1 VKDVFDLNLNLIVL
15 QLVSALSV
23 LQQTSDNSCSGL
35 LLEGVLM
42 FKRFA
47 GAIVLIVSVV
57 VVLVMLYR
65 GGFLAFGG
73 ERERVE
79 SMMVL
84 RQIVIA
90 LLGFIVLAYALAWG
104 LQKYVFTSCANELG
118 WPHDWLKAFFAFLG
132 ELGEG

>member
-1 VKDVFDLNLNLIVL
+1 VKDVFGLNLNLIVL
-15 QLVSALSV
+15 QLVGALSI

-35 LLEGVLM
+35 LLEGVNM

-79 SMMVL
+79 SMIML

-104 LQKYVFTSCANELG
+104 LREYVFTVCKAELG
-118 WPHDWLKAFFAFLG
+118 WPHDWLKAFFDFLG
-132 ELGEG
+132 ELSKG

>member
-1 VKDVFDLNLNLIVL
+1 MKDVFGLNLNLIVL
-15 QLVSALSV
+15 QLVGALSI

-35 LLEGVLM
+35 LLEGVNM

-79 SMMVL
+79 SMIVL

-104 LQKYVFTSCANELG
+104 LQNYVFTPCKAELG
-118 WPHDWLKAFFAFLG
+118 WPHDWLKAFFDFLG
-132 ELGEG
+132 ELSKG

>member
-1 VKDVFDLNLNLIVL
+1 MFSLNPTPIL
-15 QLVSALSV
+15 QLVGALSI
-23 LQQTSDNSCSGL
+23 LQQSSNDSCTGL
-35 LLEGVLM
+35 LLEGVKM

-47 GAIVLIVSVV
+47 GAIVLIVSAV

-79 SMMVL
+79 SMIVL

-90 LLGFIVLAYALAWG
+90 LLGFIILAYALAWG
-104 LQKYVFTSCANELG
+104 LQNYVFTPCKDVLG
-118 WPHDWLKAFFAFLG
+118 WPHDWLKEFFSFLAT
-132 ELGEG
+132 LGQG

>member
-1 VKDVFDLNLNLIVL
+1 MKDVFGLNLNLIVL
-15 QLVSALSV
+15 QLVGALSI

-35 LLEGVLM
+35 LLEGVNM

-79 SMMVL
+79 SMIML

-104 LQKYVFTSCANELG
+104 LREYVFTVCKAELG
-118 WPHDWLKAFFAFLG
+118 WPHDWLKAFFDFLG
-132 ELGEG
+132 ELSKG

>member
-1 VKDVFDLNLNLIVL
+1 MKDVFDLNLNLIVL

-79 SMMVL
+79 SMIML

-104 LQKYVFTSCANELG
+104 LREYVFTVCKAELG
-118 WPHDWLKAFFAFLG
+118 WPHDWLKAFFDFLG
-132 ELGEG
+132 ELSKG

>member
-1 VKDVFDLNLNLIVL
+1 MKDVFGLNLNLIVL
-15 QLVSALSV
+15 QLVGALSI

-35 LLEGVLM
+35 LLEGVNM

-79 SMMVL
+79 SMIVL

-104 LQKYVFTSCANELG
+104 LREYVFTVCKAELG
-118 WPHDWLKAFFAFLG
+118 WPHDWLKAFFDFLG
-132 ELGEG
+132 ELSKG

>member
-1 VKDVFDLNLNLIVL
+1 MLNVNLNLIPIL
-15 QLVSALSV
+15 QLVGV
-23 LQQTSDNSCSGL
+23 LPILQESSECKGL

-47 GAIVLIVSVV
+47 GAIILLVSAV

-79 SMMVL
+79 SMIVL
-84 RQIVIA
+84 RQIVMA
-90 LLGFIVLAYALAWG
+90 LLGFIILAYALAWG
-104 LQKYVFTSCANELG
+104 LRSYVFTACAEELG
-118 WPHDWLKAFFAFLG
+118 WPHDWLAEFFKFLAN
-132 ELGEG
+132 LGQG